1 MSAMWRQMESVP
13 AGAQTSA
20 AEGWLS
26 RFRFHALLLI
36 FCLLVQP
43 SLALAAEPLITVEEL
58 LAKVSE
64 RAKEQN
70 SKPSQREFLRTT
82 TTLELNKKEK
92 VRKKEELTYRM
103 VIIDGALYPRLIQKN
118 GRALTAEE
126 QRKEEDKE
134 AAFRADQGRKTR
146 KEEGNTVL
154 LRLSGENARR
164 FNYAITGT
172 DRIEGREVFIVTVT
186 PKPGLSAKTIEEQVM
201 ARISGRLWI
210 DQVEH
215 EIAKLELQLMK
226 PIHFGI
232 GLLGALHQFEFNVCR
247 KRLPDG
253 EWENSTVDVSLHFR
267 VLVDTHRIRYEEK
280 VSALPPGLASQ

>member
-1 MSAMWRQMESVP
+1 M
-13 AGAQTSA
+13 
-20 AEGWLS
+20 EGWV
-26 RFRFHALLLI
+26 RPFRLYRRSAVGVTALLL
-36 FCLLVQP
+36 LLGSLVQP
-43 SLALAAEPLITVEEL
+43 GPALAAEPVITVEEL
-58 LAKVSE
+58 LRKVAD

-70 SKPSQREFLRTT
+70 SKPPQREFLRTKT
-82 TTLELNKKEK
+82 TFELDKKEK
-92 VRKKEELTYRM
+92 IKKKEEHTYRM
-103 VIIDGALYPRLIQKN
+103 VIIDGAWYPRLIQKN

-134 AAFRADQGRKTR
+134 AAFKADQRRKTR

-154 LRLSGENARR
+154 MRLSGENAQR
-164 FNYAITGT
+164 FNYAITGR
-172 DRIEGREVFIVTVT
+172 DRIEGREVFVVTVT
-186 PKPGLSAKTIEEQVM
+186 PKPGLRAKTTEEQVM

-210 DQVEH
+210 DQIEH
-215 EIAKLELQLMK
+215 EIARLELHLMK

-253 EWENSTVDVSLHFR
+253 EWENSTVNVSLHFR

-280 VSALPPGLASQ
+280 VSALPHGLASQ